1 MEEKG
6 GLVCYKML
14 LSAGKTQRACE
25 ILDNICHVPIAVTQP
40 TESLQNDGHFE
51 VAVEFILSLS
61 SIS

>member
-6 GLVCYKML
+6 GRVCYKML
-14 LSAGKTQRACE
+14 PSAGKTQRACE
-25 ILDNICHVPIAVTQP
+25 ILDNICHAPIDVTQP
-40 TESLQNDGHFE
+40 VESLQKDGHFE